1 MAERITVT
9 LFLGEITMSSKG
21 QSRLG
26 VVRNMTA
33 KEAAKEINRRYFES
47 KEVITGRA
55 VRKARQGRESALQ
68 RIGGVEE

>member
-33 KEAAKEINRRYFES
+33 KEAAKEINRCYFEN
-47 KEVITGRA
+47 KEVIT
-55 VRKARQGRESALQ
+55 ARS
-68 RIGGVEE
+68 